1 MYSDI
6 NDTKEAID
14 QVIID
19 IYSDAFISSRVD
31 DSTYRAKINLTL
43 D

>member
-19 IYSDAFISSRVD
+19 IYSTASVRSRVD
-31 DSTYRAKINLTL
+31 DGTYRAKISLTL
-43 D
+43 E